1 MATKKFTAPAPQ
13 FVAARHVG
21 GSQTPRLIVLHSTV
35 SPCKPGGA
43 DAIARFF
50 RIGQAVTSAHYVVDP
65 TKVIQMVGD
74 HTIAFHCGYNN
85 DSIGIELCDMPS
97 QDKTR
102 WDDQPHRDMEARAAD
117 LVARLCLAYN
127 IPVRYVN
134 AADLRAGKKGITTH
148 AQMSEAFHKS
158 THWDPGA
165 WRRVRFLTRVRVRVL
180 ALRAGRK

>member
-1 MATKKFTAPAPQ
+1 MAKKFTAPAPP
-13 FVAARHVG
+13 FVAARHSG

-50 RIGQAVTSAHYVVDP
+50 RIGQAVTSAHYAVDP
-65 TKVIQMVGD
+65 AKVVQMVGD
-74 HTIAFHCGYNN
+74 HTVAFHCGYNK
-85 DSIGIELCDMPS
+85 DSIGIEMCDMPD

-102 WDDQPHRDMEARAAD
+102 WDDANHQALERRTAD

-127 IPVRYVN
+127 IPIRYVS
-134 AADLRAGKKGITTH
+134 AADLSKGKKGITTH
-148 AQMSEAFHKS
+148 AQMSEAFKKS

-165 WRRVRFLTRVRVRVL
+165 WRRVRFMTRVRARAL
-180 ALRAGRK
+180 LLRAGRK